1 MLHVSEPMKEY
12 NKQRKTA
19 IGDTNER
26 TASGELNPLK
36 AEKRQEENSA
46 EQSGTDAVT
55 ASEVQVTV

>member
-1 MLHVSEPMKEY
+1 MIYLMKEY

-19 IGDTNER
+19 NGDTNER

-55 ASEVQVTV
+55 DASEVQVTV